1 MTSILNPNQLDLDLD
16 PENQP
21 STEEPES
28 IKESIVKKLRGT
40 GVLHEEYVTFGLS
53 KHYNKVKTLIEC
65 LHYVDGALVGQ
76 GDDYIAS
83 HDAALKEIFED
94 ALGVLRSFEK
104 PPKVDQML
112 VAVYGVSCMKYE
124 DFKHWMKSIRG
135 KQHIVSEALHTA
147 CFLLNREYDGFS
159 ATFSRLPNSAW
170 RDMMLKKRELM
181 KQFLSDLLPLETKT
195 PVKFYEFIRQ
205 LSIELGASDIEEKAN
220 KRLANQIT
228 TKEEQGKLHCLQQT
242 IPYKDSD
249 TENDGSIYD
258 RPREPPGQ
266 RSIYIPPGDAAM
278 ESYRLSTFMKYP
290 QDTPVNP
297 RHLAA
302 AGFHYTG
309 YKDRVKCFCCG
320 LCVESWCV
328 GDDVKSP
335 RWHRSNCEFIL
346 GQDCGNQPI
355 GGLFGNFMRP
365 SGSTGA
371 VGDLFR
377 DFGRQGSQ
385 NISVQQTARPV
396 PAGMIM
402 KSGPNQSTPMQTARV
417 VEPTRPASQYQRV
430 GLATIASPYHEQ
442 LVRSLDLRKES
453 DRFKT
458 YENWPA
464 QNRTVYASDLAR
476 SGFFYLGN
484 LDRVQCF
491 SCGGVL
497 RNWNYGD
504 NITAEHRRH
513 FPHCRMVQGTE
524 TRNVASAVPPPQP
537 IPPRGPGIQ
546 EPPDPN
552 ETEMTE
558 VAKQQEQV
566 NKFMLGDLVKSATER
581 GFETSVIRRVVTR
594 RLTSGGNLYTSVA
607 DLVDDITANENET
620 NTVKTPGD
628 YCHEP
633 APNLGWLG
641 GQANPELTI
650 KSVNITT
657 NKCYLVYRCD
667 SFNGGK
673 DKRITRRKKMQNMFG

>member
-1 MTSILNPNQLDLDLD
+1 KRRKVDTNNDDWHLSNNVSS
-16 PENQP
+16 
-21 STEEPES
+21 STPDEDQGNEEEPGS
-28 IKESIVKKLRGT
+28 IKEAILKKLCGT
-40 GVLHEEYVTFGLS
+40 TVLHEEYVTFGLS
-53 KHYNKVKTLIEC
+53 KHYDKVKTLIEC

-83 HDAALKEIFED
+83 HDAALNEIFKD
-94 ALGVLRSFEK
+94 ARGVLKSFEK

-124 DFKHWMKSIRG
+124 DFKHWLKSIRG

-147 CFLLNREYDGFS
+147 CFLLNPEYDGFS

-170 RDMMLKKRELM
+170 RDMMIKKRELM
-181 KQFLSDLLPLETKT
+181 KQFLSYLLPLESKS

-205 LSIELGASDIEEKAN
+205 LSIELGASDIEDKAN

-242 IPYKDSD
+242 TYYKDSD
-249 TENDGSIYD
+249 IEHNGPIYD
-258 RPREPPGQ
+258 RPRDPPGQ
-266 RSIYIPPGDAAM
+266 RSVYIPPGDAAM

-371 VGDLFR
+371 GGDLFR

-417 VEPTRPASQYQRV
+417 VEPTKPASQYQRV
-430 GLATIASPYHEQ
+430 ELATIASPYHEK

-524 TRNVASAVPPPQP
+524 NKERSISCSPP
-537 IPPRGPGIQ
+537 
-546 EPPDPN
+546 
-552 ETEMTE
+552 
-558 VAKQQEQV
+558 
-566 NKFMLGDLVKSATER
+566 
-581 GFETSVIRRVVTR
+581 

-607 DLVDDITANENET
+607 DLVDDITANENEPNSDDDDET
-620 NTVKTPGD
+620 NTSQPSQTTTVKTTGFT
-628 YCHEP
+628 
-633 APNLGWLG
+633 
-641 GQANPELTI
+641 ELPTNESMETEISIPPDVTPSMEARIREIQEERKCKICLDKVADIVFVPCGHLCTCTECAKALRKCPICRSKFERGI
-650 KSVNITT
+650 KTYMS
-657 NKCYLVYRCD
+657 
-667 SFNGGK
+667 
-673 DKRITRRKKMQNMFG
+673 